1 MKILNQLKERI
12 DYACKHKDGAYINSP
27 NMLAIKAAYTELQK
41 MESELRIYRLKDI
54 CFPGSFPELYNNY
67 ITIIDDDIYDSLYG
81 VLNKYNNYT
90 ESKGREFNYLRNK
103 YIIKKYIS
111 MYRYIDSII
120 KKDVQVLLW
129 NDNLDD
135 LIVQYPHRAN
145 SLINHYDDTILI
157 NDINDVDKIR
167 AQQIKKWCGVLE
179 KFNFNKQYKNKKVIK
194 TISIR

>member
-67 ITIIDDDIYDSLYG
+67 ITIIDDDIYDSLYR
-81 VLNKYNNYT
+81 VLKKYNHHTQYK
-90 ESKGREFNYLRNK
+90 SREYNYLRNN

-111 MYRYIDSII
+111 MYNYIDSVI
-120 KKDVQVLLW
+120 KKDIQVLRW
-129 NDNLDD
+129 NAMLDEF
-135 LIVQYPHRAN
+135 IQQMPHKAN
-145 SLINHYDDTILI
+145 SIINKYEDTILI
-157 NDINDVDKIR
+157 DDINDVDKIR

-179 KFNFNKQYKNKKVIK
+179 KFNFNKQYKNKRVIK

>member
-67 ITIIDDDIYDSLYG
+67 ITIIDDDIYDSLYR
-81 VLNKYNNYT
+81 VLNKYNHHTQYK
-90 ESKGREFNYLRNK
+90 SREYNFLRNN

-111 MYRYIDSII
+111 MYNYIDSVI
-120 KKDVQVLLW
+120 KKDIQVLRW
-129 NDNLDD
+129 NAMLDEF
-135 LIVQYPHRAN
+135 IQQMPHKAN
-145 SLINHYDDTILI
+145 SIINKYEDTILI
-157 NDINDVDKIR
+157 DDINDVDKIR
-167 AQQIKKWCGVLE
+167 ARQIKKWCGVLE
-179 KFNFNKQYKNKKVIK
+179 KFNFNKQYKNKRVIK

>member
-1 MKILNQLKERI
+1 MKIISQLKERI

-67 ITIIDDDIYDSLYG
+67 ITIIDDDIYDSLYR
-81 VLNKYNNYT
+81 VLKKYNHHTQYK
-90 ESKGREFNYLRNK
+90 SREYNYLRNN

-111 MYRYIDSII
+111 MYNYIDSVI
-120 KKDVQVLLW
+120 KKDIQVLRW
-129 NDNLDD
+129 NAMLDEF
-135 LIVQYPHRAN
+135 IQQMPHKAN
-145 SLINHYDDTILI
+145 SIINKYEDTILI
-157 NDINDVDKIR
+157 DDINDVDKIR

-179 KFNFNKQYKNKKVIK
+179 KFNFNKQYKNKRVIK

>member
-1 MKILNQLKERI
+1 MKIISQLKERI

-67 ITIIDDDIYDSLYG
+67 ITIIDDDIYDSLYR

-90 ESKGREFNYLRNK
+90 ESKGREYNYLRNK
-103 YIIKKYIS
+103 YIIKKFIS
-111 MYRYIDSII
+111 MYNYIDSVI
-120 KKDVQVLLW
+120 KKDIQVLRW
-129 NDNLDD
+129 NAMLDEF
-135 LIVQYPHRAN
+135 IQQMPHKAN
-145 SLINHYDDTILI
+145 SIINKYEDTILI
-157 NDINDVDKIR
+157 DDINDVDKIR

-179 KFNFNKQYKNKKVIK
+179 KFNFNKQYKNKRVIK

>member
-1 MKILNQLKERI
+1 MRVLNQLRERI
-12 DYACKHKDGAYINSP
+12 DYACKNKDGAYINTP

-54 CFPGSFPELYNNY
+54 CFPGSFPESYNNY
-67 ITIIDDDIYDSLYG
+67 ITIIDDDIYDSLYR

-90 ESKGREFNYLRNK
+90 ESKGREYNFLRNK
-103 YIIKKYIS
+103 FIIKKYIS

-120 KKDVQVLLW
+120 NKDVQVLLW
-129 NDNLDD
+129 NANLDE
-135 LIVQYPHRAN
+135 LIVQYPHKVN
-145 SLINHYDDTILI
+145 TLINHYDDTILV
-157 NDINDVDKIR
+157 NDIKDVDKIR

>member
-1 MKILNQLKERI
+1 MKIISQLKERI

-67 ITIIDDDIYDSLYG
+67 ITIIDDDIYDSLYR
-81 VLNKYNNYT
+81 VLKKYNHHTQYK
-90 ESKGREFNYLRNK
+90 SREYNYLRNN

-111 MYRYIDSII
+111 MYKYIDSVI
-120 KKDVQVLLW
+120 KKDLQVLRW
-129 NDNLDD
+129 NAMLDEF
-135 LIVQYPHRAN
+135 IQQMPHKAN
-145 SLINHYDDTILI
+145 SIINKYEDTILI
-157 NDINDVDKIR
+157 DDINDVDKIR

-179 KFNFNKQYKNKKVIK
+179 KFNFNKQYKNKRVIK

>member
-67 ITIIDDDIYDSLYG
+67 ITIIDDDIYDSLYR
-81 VLNKYNNYT
+81 VLNKYNHHTQYK
-90 ESKGREFNYLRNK
+90 SREYNFLRNN

-111 MYRYIDSII
+111 MYNYIDSVI
-120 KKDVQVLLW
+120 KKDIQVLRW
-129 NDNLDD
+129 NAMLDEF
-135 LIVQYPHRAN
+135 IQQMPHKAN
-145 SLINHYDDTILI
+145 SIINKYEDTILI
-157 NDINDVDKIR
+157 DDINDVDKIR

-179 KFNFNKQYKNKKVIK
+179 KFNFNKQYKNKRVIK

>member
-54 CFPGSFPELYNNY
+54 CFPASFPELYNNY

-81 VLNKYNNYT
+81 VLKKYNHYT
-90 ESKGREFNYLRNK
+90 QYKGREYNYLRNK
-103 YIIKKYIS
+103 YIIKKYVS
-111 MYRYIDSII
+111 MYRYIDSLIN
-120 KKDVQVLLW
+120 KDVQVLRW
-129 NDNLDD
+129 NAMLDEY
-135 LIVQYPHRAN
+135 IQQMPHKAN
-145 SLINHYDDTILI
+145 SIINQYEDTILI
-157 NDINDVDKIR
+157 DDINDVDKIR

>member
-67 ITIIDDDIYDSLYG
+67 ITIIDDDIYDSLYR
-81 VLNKYNNYT
+81 VLKKYNHHTQYK
-90 ESKGREFNYLRNK
+90 SREYNYLRNK

-111 MYRYIDSII
+111 MYNYIDSVI
-120 KKDVQVLLW
+120 KKDIQVLKW
-129 NDNLDD
+129 NAMLDEF
-135 LIVQYPHRAN
+135 IQQMPHKAN
-145 SLINHYDDTILI
+145 SIINKYEDTILI
-157 NDINDVDKIR
+157 DDINDVDKIR

-179 KFNFNKQYKNKKVIK
+179 KFNFNKQYKNKRVIK

>member
-12 DYACKHKDGAYINSP
+12 EYACKHKDGAYINSP
-27 NMLAIKAAYTELQK
+27 NMLAIKAAYTELLK

-67 ITIIDDDIYDSLYG
+67 ITIIDDDIYNSLYR

-90 ESKGREFNYLRNK
+90 ESKGREYNYLRNR
-103 YIIKKYIS
+103 YIIKKYVS
-111 MYRYIDSII
+111 MYRYIDNII
-120 KKDVQVLLW
+120 NKDVQVLRF
-129 NDNLDD
+129 NAMLDD
-135 LIVQYPHRAN
+135 LIEQLPHKAN
-145 SLINHYDDTILI
+145 SIINQYDDTILI

-179 KFNFNKQYKNKKVIK
+179 KFNFNRVYKNKQTIK
-194 TISIR
+194 TIRIR

>member
-12 DYACKHKDGAYINSP
+12 DYACKNKDGAYINSP

-67 ITIIDDDIYDSLYG
+67 ITIIDDDIYDSLYR
-81 VLNKYNNYT
+81 VLKKYNHHTQYK
-90 ESKGREFNYLRNK
+90 SREYNYLRNK

-111 MYRYIDSII
+111 MYNYIDSVI
-120 KKDVQVLLW
+120 KKDIQVLKW
-129 NDNLDD
+129 NAMLDEF
-135 LIVQYPHRAN
+135 IQQMPHKAN
-145 SLINHYDDTILI
+145 SIINKYEDTILI
-157 NDINDVDKIR
+157 DDINDVDKIR

-179 KFNFNKQYKNKKVIK
+179 KFNFNKQYKNKRVIK